1 MGFPLSPFPFAHCQL
16 PAVGAGGAPV
26 IADNAWVDA
35 VARLGIVAVLVPV
48 SVIILTYVERKV
60 IGRLQ
65 MRLGPMRVGPY
76 GALQGFA
83 DTIKLLTKEDVRPHT
98 ADRWTFELAP
108 FVIVVPVIMSV
119 VALPFTADLFV
130 RNLSLGLFYIV
141 AVSGLSIVGFVMAG
155 WGSDNKYALMGG
167 ARAAAQLIS
176 YEIPLVLAILA
187 VAMVPQSLNLAEI
200 VNAQEDTPFIVYLPL
215 AFLIF
220 TIAGLAELY
229 RPPFDIPVAESEVV
243 GGPFVEYSGIRWSMF
258 QMGEFVSMV
267 LISILGSL
275 IFLGGWNWPWSWLVD
290 RDVPAAAQVIT
301 MAIKTSLFILFF
313 MWVRASL
320 PRLRID
326 QMMSF
331 CWQLLLPFAFL
342 QIIINGLVLV
352 YDWPNEILFVLS
364 SAAAA
369 AAVYLVYRAA
379 RLSGVRYEPGGYQQV
394 GSVL

>member
-1 MGFPLSPFPFAHCQL
+1 MDPYFPFPISHFRHRRC
-16 PAVGAGGAPV
+16 PV
-26 IADNAWVDA
+26 FLAFVSDNPWLEA
-35 VARLGIVAVLVPV
+35 VARLAIIALLVPV
-48 SVIILTYVERKV
+48 GVIMLTWAERKV

-76 GALQGFA
+76 GLLQGFA
-83 DTIKLLTKEDVRPHT
+83 DTIKLLTKEDVRPDT

-108 FVIVVPVIMSV
+108 FVIVVPVIMAL

-130 RNLSLGLFYIV
+130 SNLALGLFYIV

-155 WGSDNKYALMGG
+155 WGSDNKYALLG
-167 ARAAAQLIS
+167 AVRAAAQLIS
-176 YEIPLVLAILA
+176 YEIPLVMAVLA

-200 VNAQEDTPFIVYLPL
+200 VTGQEDTPNIAYQSL

-220 TIAGLAELY
+220 AIAGTAELY

-243 GGPFVEYSGIRWSMF
+243 GGPTVEYSGIRWSMF
-258 QMGEFVSMV
+258 QLGEFVSMV

-275 IFLGGWNWPWSWLVD
+275 IFLGGWQWPWSMFD
-290 RDVPAAAQVIT
+290 ESVPVAAQVVT
-301 MAIKTSLFILFF
+301 MLAKTSLFIFFF

-352 YDWPNEILFVLS
+352 YDWPNETMVLLS
-364 SAAAA
+364 GAAAA
-369 AAVYLVYRAA
+369 GAIYLTYRAA
-379 RLSGVRYEPGGYQQV
+379 RMSGVRYQPGHQQV

>member
-1 MGFPLSPFPFAHCQL
+1 MVLAFVS
-16 PAVGAGGAPV
+16 
-26 IADNAWVDA
+26 DNPWLEAL
-35 VARLGIVAVLVPV
+35 ARLAIVALLVPAG
-48 SVIILTYVERKV
+48 VIMLTWLERKV

-76 GALQGFA
+76 GLLQGFA
-83 DTIKLLTKEDVRPHT
+83 DTIKLLTKEDVRPDT

-108 FVIVVPVIMSV
+108 FVIVVPVIMAI
-119 VALPFTADLFV
+119 VALPFTADLFIS
-130 RNLSLGLFYIV
+130 NLALGLFYFV

-155 WGSDNKYALMGG
+155 WGSDNKYALLGG
-167 ARAAAQLIS
+167 VRAAAQLIS
-176 YEIPLVLAILA
+176 YEIPLVMALVA
-187 VAMVPQSLNLAEI
+187 VAMLPQTLNIPAI
-200 VNAQEDTPFIVYLPL
+200 VTGQNDTPNIVYQSL

-220 TIAGLAELY
+220 AIAGTAELY

-243 GGPFVEYSGIRWSMF
+243 GGPTVEYSGIRWSMF
-258 QMGEFVSMV
+258 QLGEFVSMV

-275 IFLGGWNWPWSWLVD
+275 IFLGGWQWPWSLFD
-290 RDVPAAAQVIT
+290 ESVPVIAQVGMMAAKT
-301 MAIKTSLFILFF
+301 MVFILFF

-331 CWQLLLPFAFL
+331 CWQVLLPFAFV

-352 YDWPNEILFVLS
+352 YDWPNETLIVLS
-364 SAAAA
+364 GAAALA
-369 AAVYLVYRAA
+369 ASYVTYRAA
-379 RLSGVRYEPGGYQQV
+379 RTSGVRYEPGLQRV

>member
-1 MGFPLSPFPFAHCQL
+1 M
-16 PAVGAGGAPV
+16 

-35 VARLGIVAVLVPV
+35 LARMGVVGVLVPV
-48 SVIILTYVERKV
+48 GVIIMTWVERKV

-65 MRLGPMRVGPY
+65 MLLGPMRVGPY
-76 GALQGFA
+76 GTLQGVA
-83 DTIKLLTKEDVRPHT
+83 DTIKLLTKEDLRPQT

-108 FVIVVPVIMSV
+108 FVIVVPVLMALVS
-119 VALPFTADLFV
+119 LPFTADLLV

-155 WGSDNKYALMGG
+155 WGSDSKYALLGG
-167 ARAAAQLIS
+167 IRAGAQLIS
-176 YEIPLVLAILA
+176 YEIPLVLAVVA
-187 VAMVPQSLNLAEI
+187 VAMVGQSLNLEELVAGQDD
-200 VNAQEDTPFIVYLPL
+200 VPFIAYQPL

-220 TIAGLAELY
+220 VVAGLAELY
-229 RPPFDIPVAESEVV
+229 RQPFDIPVAESEVV

-258 QMGEFVSMV
+258 QMAEFVSMV

-275 IFLGGWNWPWSWLVD
+275 IFLGGWNWPIGGDAPGVAQ
-290 RDVPAAAQVIT
+290 AALMFV
-301 MAIKTSLFILFF
+301 KTSMFILFF
-313 MWVRASL
+313 MWMRGSL

-326 QMMSF
+326 QMMSY

-352 YDWPNEILFVLS
+352 YDWPDVALTVLS
-364 SAAAA
+364 GNAAIF
-369 AAVYLVYRAA
+369 AVVLTYLAA
-379 RLSGVRYEPGGYQQV
+379 RRSGVRYQPGHQRV

>member
-1 MGFPLSPFPFAHCQL
+1 VVLAFVS
-16 PAVGAGGAPV
+16 
-26 IADNAWVDA
+26 DNPWLEAL
-35 VARLGIVAVLVPV
+35 ARLAIVALLVPAG
-48 SVIILTYVERKV
+48 VIMLTWLERKV

-76 GALQGFA
+76 GLLQGFA
-83 DTIKLLTKEDVRPHT
+83 DTIKLLTKEDVRPDT

-108 FVIVVPVIMSV
+108 FVIVVPVIMAI
-119 VALPFTADLFV
+119 VALPFTADLFIS
-130 RNLSLGLFYIV
+130 NLALGLFYFV

-155 WGSDNKYALMGG
+155 WGSDNKYALLGG
-167 ARAAAQLIS
+167 VRAAAQLIS
-176 YEIPLVLAILA
+176 YEIPLVMALVA
-187 VAMVPQSLNLAEI
+187 VAMLPQTLNIPAI
-200 VNAQEDTPFIVYLPL
+200 VTGQNDTPNIVYQSL

-220 TIAGLAELY
+220 AIAGTAELY

-243 GGPFVEYSGIRWSMF
+243 GGPTVEYSGIRWSMF
-258 QMGEFVSMV
+258 QLGEFVSMV

-275 IFLGGWNWPWSWLVD
+275 IFLGGWQWPWSLFD
-290 RDVPAAAQVIT
+290 ESVPVIAQVGMMAAKT
-301 MAIKTSLFILFF
+301 MVFILFF

-331 CWQLLLPFAFL
+331 CWQVLLPFAFV

-352 YDWPNEILFVLS
+352 YDWPNETLIVLS
-364 SAAAA
+364 GAAALA
-369 AAVYLVYRAA
+369 ASYVTYRAA
-379 RLSGVRYEPGGYQQV
+379 RTSGVRYEPGLQRV